1 MWEKLDL
8 EKLIAIF
15 LSAKVAL
22 DRAWEGMLQYWETR
36 GTEADLW

>member
-1 MWEKLDL
+1 MCEKLDCL
-8 EKLIAIF
+8 LN
-15 LSAKVAL
+15 LLKVAL